1 MKKNKLLII
10 GKIPPPTGG
19 VTIHVSRIIDK
30 LFIEGFDYSFEVL
43 KVTNLL
49 NLTKS
54 VLAHKNI
61 HLHANNPYVHFLFS
75 LFTKITGKI
84 LIITLHAEFGQH
96 KTKLRR
102 ILESFSLR
110 LSTIPIVLNVKS
122 FNLVQKININV
133 ILDSAYIKPIY
144 QKSLPKELDE
154 FVHKKRTNF
163 KKIFCT
169 NAYNRVYDI
178 NGNELYGID
187 ELVKLFE
194 KTNFLLIVCDPSG
207 VYSQLYNNKDTE
219 NTYFINYSI
228 DFVSLLIKTDGFIRN
243 TTTDGDSI
251 SIHEAISNNVAVYCT
266 SVVDRPE
273 QTILY
278 KNAKIDLL
286 KLLNSQQ
293 KHPNN
298 KYIYKEN
305 KIFNIY
311 KKLNN

>member
-1 MKKNKLLII
+1 
-10 GKIPPPTGG
+10 
-19 VTIHVSRIIDK
+19 
-30 LFIEGFDYSFEVL
+30 
-43 KVTNLL
+43 
-49 NLTKS
+49 
-54 VLAHKNI
+54 
-61 HLHANNPYVHFLFS
+61 LHANNPYVHFLFS